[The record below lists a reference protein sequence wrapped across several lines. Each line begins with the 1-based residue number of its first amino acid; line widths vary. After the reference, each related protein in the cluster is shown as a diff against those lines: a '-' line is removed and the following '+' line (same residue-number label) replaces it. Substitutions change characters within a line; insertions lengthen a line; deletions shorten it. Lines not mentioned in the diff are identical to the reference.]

1 MLIRGR
7 MALDKFKNKR
17 LIANKMEGDKTD
29 WRELSSLSGF
39 E

>member
-1 MLIRGR
+1 MLISGR

-17 LIANKMEGDKTD
+17 FLANKMEGDKTD
-29 WRELSSLSGF
+29 WRELSGFLGF